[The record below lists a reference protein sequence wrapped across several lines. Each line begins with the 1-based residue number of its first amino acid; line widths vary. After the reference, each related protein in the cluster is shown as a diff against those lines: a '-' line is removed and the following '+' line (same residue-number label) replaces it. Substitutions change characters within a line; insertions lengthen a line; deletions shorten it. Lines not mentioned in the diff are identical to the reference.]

1 MIKKNYEQIQ
11 EIYPEYESYEDAYAM
26 AMDESYPIK
35 YLLIGRTMPFPGY
48 KNKRPPTKKF
58 CIFEYIVSGKGY
70 IFLNG
75 KWHNLIEGDMYI
87 IGKLDERNIY
97 ADAADPMHKIWFSF
111 SSEYIDSML
120 LHYGV
125 NSGVFHVDVK
135 GYFEKIYEASTSS
148 ALQKEKLFTVAD
160 NLHKIIMTVADT
172 YNVED
177 VSIIAKIESELI
189 ASVYSKT
196 SLDEIAARLFM
207 SKANLIRIFKKQ
219 KGVTPYQF
227 LLDERI
233 KIAKALLLTTSMSV
247 KSISEKLSFADEHYF
262 SHLFKEKIGISP
274 LKYKQLRTTE
284 RQN

>member
-1 MIKKNYEQIQ
+1 MIKKAYEEIK

-35 YLLIGRTMPFPGY
+35 YILTGRTLPFPGY

-58 CIFEYIVSGKGY
+58 YIFEYIVSGKGY

-75 KWHNLIEGDMYI
+75 KWHNLEEGDMYI
-87 IGKLDERNIY
+87 IGKFDERNIY
-97 ADAADPMHKIWFSF
+97 SESSDPMHKVWFSF

-125 NSGVFHVDVK
+125 NSGVYRVNVEE
-135 GYFEKIYEASTSS
+135 YFERIYETSKS
-148 ALQKEKLFTVAD
+148 AKPQKEKLFRVAD
-160 NLHKIIMTVADT
+160 NLHKIIMTAADT
-172 YNVED
+172 HKQEENG
-177 VSIIAKIESELI
+177 IISKIESELI
-189 ASVYSKT
+189 ASVYTKI
-196 SLDEIAARLFM
+196 SLDEIAAKLFM
-207 SKANLIRIFKKQ
+207 SKANLIRIFKKH

-262 SHLFKEKIGISP
+262 SHLFKEKNGLSP
-274 LKYKQLRTTE
+274 LQYKQSRTTE
-284 RQN
+284 RQD

>member
-1 MIKKNYEQIQ
+1 MIKKAYEEIK

-35 YLLIGRTMPFPGY
+35 YLLIGRTLPFPTY

-58 CIFEYIVSGKGY
+58 YIFEYIMAGKGY

-75 KWHNLIEGDMYI
+75 AWHNLEAGDMYI
-87 IGKLDERNIY
+87 IGKHDERNIY
-97 ADAADPMHKIWFSF
+97 ADAVDPMHKIWLSF

-125 NSGVFHVDVK
+125 NSGVYKADVK
-135 GYFEKIYEASTSS
+135 AYFENIYETSKEPIP
-148 ALQKEKLFTVAD
+148 QKEKLFRVAD
-160 NLHKIIMTVADT
+160 NLHKIIMTAADT
-172 YNVED
+172 HKQEENG
-177 VSIIAKIESELI
+177 IISKIESELI
-189 ASVYSKT
+189 ASVYTKI
-196 SLDEIAARLFM
+196 SLDEIASKLFM
-207 SKANLIRIFKKQ
+207 SKANLIRIFKKH

-262 SHLFKEKIGISP
+262 SHIFKQKVGLSP
-274 LKYKQLRTTE
+274 LKYKELRMKE
-284 RQN
+284 RHN